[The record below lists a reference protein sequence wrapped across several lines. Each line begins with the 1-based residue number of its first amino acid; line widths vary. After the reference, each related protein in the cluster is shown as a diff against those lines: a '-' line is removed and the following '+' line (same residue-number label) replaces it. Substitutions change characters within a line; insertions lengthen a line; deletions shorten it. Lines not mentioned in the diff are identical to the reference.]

1 MKFKDLLQGKTQ
13 QAQHALDDFFANIK
27 EERILWYPSAGCDY
41 RDVMEMRPERLALH
55 QIPEAANIICHTDY
69 MYRWTKLDQ
78 QTRWITVH
86 KHARTLI
93 RVIAKYPLAFT
104 SNDIRHQIRRE
115 HTVKFNHKLSPM
127 IFLLKLKI
135 KSDSLG
141 TFYAHVFYF
150 IFGNYNFLEEVI
162 LKKKLAISHF
172 VKVRQGC
179 GFGGCR
185 KCISVFYGLL
195 GTLRVKYLLVDSE
208 VHYRLETHHQIAL
221 DHHIQHQDYRLQAI
235 GVPLDWSGYR
245 VRAYRVETL
254 PGLLSNEQFNENL
267 SILYRGWTNES
278 WKPLSF
284 FPIDAALLERD
295 HHHHDHRF

>member
-115 HTVKFNHKLSPM
+115 HTVKFNPWIQLRSA
-127 IFLLKLKI
+127 IENTRI
-135 KSDSLG
+135 
-141 TFYAHVFYF
+141 
-150 IFGNYNFLEEVI
+150 ERR
-162 LKKKLAISHF
+162 LA
-172 VKVRQGC
+172 
-179 GFGGCR
+179 
-185 KCISVFYGLL
+185 
-195 GTLRVKYLLVDSE
+195 
-208 VHYRLETHHQIAL
+208 
-221 DHHIQHQDYRLQAI
+221 AI
-235 GVPLDWSGYR
+235 V
-245 VRAYRVETL
+245 
-254 PGLLSNEQFNENL
+254 
-267 SILYRGWTNES
+267 
-278 WKPLSF
+278 LSF
-284 FPIDAALLERD
+284 FQSDQRREAHEKLQTAKPRTK
-295 HHHHDHRF
+295 